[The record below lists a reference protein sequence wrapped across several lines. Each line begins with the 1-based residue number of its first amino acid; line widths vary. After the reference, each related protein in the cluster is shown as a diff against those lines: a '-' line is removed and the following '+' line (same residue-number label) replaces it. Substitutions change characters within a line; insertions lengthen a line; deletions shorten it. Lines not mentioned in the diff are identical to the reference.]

1 MTLAPTI
8 NEETLQ
14 TAVVKA
20 INELLAN
27 KDPFLKVLQKNIATV
42 FNEENDNATDDLD
55 SKLEELQQQ
64 LLIQAKSKN
73 DYEDVADEIYR
84 LREQKQNVLVEN
96 AEREGKRQRIA
107 EMTDFLNKQSR
118 ELEEYDEQLVR
129 RLIEKVTIYEAK
141 LTVEFQSGIEIDEE
155 I

>member
-1 MTLAPTI
+1 M
-8 NEETLQ
+8 
-14 TAVVKA
+14 
-20 INELLAN
+20 AN
-27 KDPFLKVLQKNIATV
+27 KEPFLSTLQKNIATV
-42 FNEENDNATDDLD
+42 FNEENDNATNDID

-84 LREQKQNVLVEN
+84 LRELKQNALVEN

-107 EMTDFLNKQSR
+107 EITDFLNEQSY
-118 ELEEYDEQLVR
+118 ELEEYNEQLVR
-129 RLIEKVTIYEAK
+129 RLIEKVTIYEDK
-141 LTVEFQSGIEIDEE
+141 LTVEFKSGIEIDIE

>member
-1 MTLAPTI
+1 
-8 NEETLQ
+8 LQ

-20 INELLAN
+20 INDLLA
-27 KDPFLKVLQKNIATV
+27 KKESFLSTLQINIATIL
-42 FNEENDNATDDLD
+42 NEENDTATDDID
-55 SKLEELQQQ
+55 GKLEELQQQ

-84 LREQKQNVLVEN
+84 LRELKQNALVEN

-107 EMTDFLNKQSR
+107 EMTDFLNEQSC
-118 ELEEYDEQLVR
+118 ELERYDEQLVR
-129 RLIEKVTIYEAK
+129 RLIEKVTIYEDK
-141 LTVEFQSGIEIDEE
+141 LTVEFKSGIEIDEE

>member
-1 MTLAPTI
+1 MRLRRQYI
-8 NEETLQ
+8 
-14 TAVVKA
+14 
-20 INELLAN
+20 
-27 KDPFLKVLQKNIATV
+27 
-42 FNEENDNATDDLD
+42 FNEENDNATDDID

-84 LREQKQNVLVEN
+84 LRELKQNALVEN

-107 EMTDFLNKQSR
+107 EMTDFLNKQSA

-129 RLIEKVTIYEAK
+129 RLIEKVTIYEDK
-141 LTVEFQSGIEIDEE
+141 LTVEFKSGIEIDEE